1 LIQQAVVQGARKKK
15 ACEVLGLSLRAVQR
29 WEKNGVEDK
38 RTHNKKSPSNKL
50 SEFENARVL
59 KVANSE
65 EFKDL
70 PPSQIVPIL
79 ADRGEYIASE
89 STFYRRLREAGQNA
103 HRSRCNPR
111 KNKTPKPLTAAGPN
125 QVWSWDITYLPAP
138 RRGQHWYLYMFID
151 IYSRKI
157 VGWSVHETENSEYAS
172 KLVQSACFSEGIE
185 KDQLVLH
192 SDNGSPMKGSIMLAK
207 LQDLGVMASFSR
219 PAVSNDNPFSE
230 SLFRTCKYRPN
241 YPEKPFDSLDVAR
254 EWVNKF
260 VTWYNTIHLHS
271 ALRFITPEDRHLERD
286 EKILAARHDVYVAA
300 HQKRPERWAGATR
313 NWSVVGEVKLNPK
326 EHKEAPIR
334 NVS

>member
-1 LIQQAVVQGARKKK
+1 MLTVLDAIQEKQDTKAVD
-15 ACEVLGLSLRAVQR
+15 C
-29 WEKNGVEDK
+29 
-38 RTHNKKSPSNKL
+38 
-50 SEFENARVL
+50 
-59 KVANSE
+59 
-65 EFKDL
+65 
-70 PPSQIVPIL
+70 
-79 ADRGEYIASE
+79 
-89 STFYRRLREAGQNA
+89 
-103 HRSRCNPR
+103 C
-111 KNKTPKPLTAAGPN
+111 GPN

-138 RRGQHWYLYMFID
+138 IRGQHWYLYMFID